1 MLDKTPAAPH
11 PGLDLPASVAGLA
24 TLATNL
30 RWTWREETRALFRD
44 VDPELWD
51 QNLGP
56 VGLLRRTR
64 RLKDV
69 AADPAWVGRIAG
81 EAAELDLYLAGA
93 TPADRPPIAYFC
105 AEYGFH
111 ESLPLYA
118 GGLGILAGDH
128 AKEASDLGLPF
139 VGIGL
144 FYRRGFFN
152 QIIDWTGR
160 QEARFPTNDPLD
172 LPVTRLLDPVGEPLT
187 VAIPFPGR
195 TVRASV
201 WRVAVGR
208 APVLLLDTDRPD
220 NTPEDRK
227 ITSQLYTAGRDMRLC
242 QEIVLGVGGVKTLDA
257 LGLRPGV
264 FHLNEGHSAFLLW
277 ERLRA
282 LVAVNR
288 TLAEAIAE
296 VTATS
301 ILTIHTPVPEG
312 NERFDAEAV
321 RHLTSALLD
330 GSGIPSEALLTR
342 GLDSKATPGVFDM
355 TAFALRLTK
364 RQNGVSLL
372 HGRTADRTWRKVA
385 GQEVIGVTNGVHMP
399 TWLGPEVRE
408 VLEAAGASFADRT
421 WAPHKSG
428 RWTGES
434 ALDGRALWR
443 AHRCQKQRLVAF
455 ARDRMFEQFA
465 RHGAGPEAL
474 RTIRAALD
482 PDAFTIGF
490 ARRFATYKRAH
501 LMFADARR
509 LLRLLANPDRPVQVV
524 FAGKAHHSDRGGQAL
539 VAKVFRQTISK
550 RFRGRVFLLED
561 YDMEVGRMLVQ
572 GVDVW
577 LNNPRRPLEASGTS
591 GMKAAANGVPNVSV
605 LDGWWDE
612 AFVDGA
618 KRNGWA
624 IGGRES
630 VAEEATQDARD
641 AEALYRVLEDEV
653 IPLFFSRD
661 ADGTPSAWIEVMRR
675 SIATSLWAFSTARM
689 LSDYD
694 ERMILR

>member
-1 MLDKTPAAPH
+1 MLDKTPAASH
-11 PGLDLPASVAGLA
+11 SGLDLPASVAGLA
-24 TLATNL
+24 ALATNL

-44 VDPELWD
+44 IDPELWD

-56 VGLLRRTR
+56 VAFLRRTR
-64 RLKDV
+64 RLNDI
-69 AADPAWVGRIAG
+69 ASDPAWIGRIAG
-81 EAAELDLYLAGA
+81 ENAELDLYLGSAPPTSRA
-93 TPADRPPIAYFC
+93 PIAYFC

-111 ESLPLYA
+111 ESFPLYA

-152 QIIDWTGR
+152 QMVDWTGR
-160 QEARFPTNDPLD
+160 QEHRFPTNDPLD
-172 LPVTRLLDPVGEPLT
+172 QPVARLLNPVGEPLVVT
-187 VAIPFPGR
+187 LPFPGR
-195 TVRASV
+195 RVRASV

-208 APVLLLDTDRPD
+208 VPVLLLDTDRPD
-220 NTPEDRK
+220 NAPEDRM

-242 QEIVLGVGGVKTLDA
+242 QEVVLGVGGVRVLEA

-264 FHLNEGHSAFLLW
+264 FHLNEGHSAFLLL

-282 LVAVNR
+282 KVAAGQ
-288 TLAEAIAE
+288 TLAQAIGE

-312 NERFDAEAV
+312 NERFDADAV
-321 RHLTSALLD
+321 RLHMDALLAD
-330 GSGIPSEALLTR
+330 TGIASSDLLAR
-342 GLDSKATPGVFDM
+342 GLDSKATKGVFDM
-355 TAFALRLTK
+355 TAFAIRLT
-364 RQNGVSLL
+364 RLQNGVSLL
-372 HGRTADRTWRKVA
+372 HGRTADRTWRKIA
-385 GQEVIGVTNGVHMP
+385 GKEVIGVTNGVHMP

-408 VLEAAGASFADRT
+408 VLEGAGASFADATRVV
-421 WAPHKSG
+421 HEHG
-428 RWTGES
+428 RWTG
-434 ALDGRALWR
+434 ADVLDGPALWR
-443 AHRCQKQRLVAF
+443 AHLAQKRRLLAF
-455 ARDRMFEQFA
+455 AGERMFAQFA
-465 RHGAGPEAL
+465 RHGAGPAEL
-474 RTIRAALD
+474 RGILTAMN
-482 PDAFTIGF
+482 PDALTIGF

-509 LLRLLANPDRPVQVV
+509 LLRMLANPDRPVQVV

-539 VAKVFRQTISK
+539 VAKVFRQVLSK

-591 GMKAAANGVPNVSV
+591 GMKAAANAIPNVSI

-612 AFVDGA
+612 AFEDGRA
-618 KRNGWA
+618 RNGWA
-624 IGGRES
+624 IGGRKTLPD
-630 VAEEATQDARD
+630 EAAQDKAD
-641 AEALYRVLEDEV
+641 AEALYRVLENEV
-653 IPLFFSRD
+653 IPLYFARGT
-661 ADGTPSAWIEVMRR
+661 DGLPSGWIEVMKR
-675 SIATSLWAFSTARM
+675 SVATGLWAFSTARM
-689 LSDYD
+689 LQDYD
-694 ERMILR
+694 QRMILV

>member
-11 PGLDLPASVAGLA
+11 SGLPLPSAVAGLGA
-24 TLATNL
+24 LATNL

-44 VDPELWD
+44 LDPELWD
-51 QNLGP
+51 QGVGP
-56 VGLLRRTR
+56 VALLRRTR
-64 RLKDV
+64 RLDEI
-69 AADPAWVGRIAG
+69 ARDPAWVGRIAG
-81 EAAELDLYLAGA
+81 EAAELEMYLGGVAPSA
-93 TPADRPPIAYFC
+93 RAPVAYFC

-111 ESLPLYA
+111 ESFPLYA

-128 AKEASDLGLPF
+128 AKEASDLGLPL

-152 QIIDWTGR
+152 QMVDWTGR
-160 QEARFPTNDPLD
+160 QEHRFPTSDPLD
-172 LPVTRLLDPVGEPLT
+172 LPVTRLLDPVGEPLVVT
-187 VAIPFPGR
+187 IPFPGR
-195 TVRASV
+195 AVRAGV

-208 APVLLLDTDRPD
+208 VPVLLLDTDRPD
-220 NTPEDRK
+220 NAPEDRK
-227 ITSQLYTAGRDMRLC
+227 ITSQLYTAGREMRLC
-242 QEIVLGVGGVKTLDA
+242 QEVVLGVGGVKTLDA

-264 FHLNEGHSAFLLW
+264 FHLNEGHSAFLLL

-282 LVAVNR
+282 MVAAGR
-288 TLAEAIAE
+288 TFNEAIAD

-321 RHLTSALLD
+321 REKASALLA
-330 GSGIPSEALLTR
+330 GSGISPDDLLVR

-372 HGRTADRTWRKVA
+372 HGRTADRTWREVA
-385 GQEVIGVTNGVHMP
+385 GREVIGVTNGVHMP

-408 VLEAAGASFADRT
+408 VLERAGASFDNGTRV
-421 WAPHKSG
+421 PHAGG
-428 RWTGES
+428 RWTGEAS
-434 ALDGRALWR
+434 LDGRALWR
-443 AHRCQKQRLVAF
+443 AHRVQKQRLIAF
-455 ARDRMFEQFA
+455 AGDRLFEQFA
-465 RHGAGPEAL
+465 RHGAGPGEL
-474 RTIRAALD
+474 RAIRTALD
-482 PDAFTIGF
+482 PNAFTIGF

-501 LMFADARR
+501 LMFSDARR
-509 LLRLLANPDRPVQVV
+509 LLRMLADPDRPVQVV

-539 VAKVFRQTISK
+539 VAKVFRQAISK

-561 YDMEVGRMLVQ
+561 YEMEVGRMLVQ

-591 GMKAAANGVPNVSV
+591 GMKAAANGIPNVSV

-612 AFVDGA
+612 AFEDGP

-624 IGGRES
+624 IGGRRTVED
-630 VAEEATQDARD
+630 EATQDAAD

-653 IPLFFSRD
+653 IPLFFARE
-661 ADGTPSAWIEVMRR
+661 ADGTPSGWIEVMKR
-675 SIATSLWAFSTARM
+675 SVATSLWAFSTARM
-689 LSDYD
+689 LQDYD
-694 ERMILR
+694 EKMILV